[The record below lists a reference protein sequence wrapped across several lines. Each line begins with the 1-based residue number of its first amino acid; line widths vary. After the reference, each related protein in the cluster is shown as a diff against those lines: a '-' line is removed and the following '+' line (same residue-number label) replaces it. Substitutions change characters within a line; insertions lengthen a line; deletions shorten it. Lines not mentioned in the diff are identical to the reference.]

1 MQTVLIAA
9 LFFFGAG
16 VLLFILYR
24 RAAFG
29 RIAELPGEVVICEER
44 DIAVD
49 EKRIRH
55 YRYGRCIVRLTDR
68 RLLIAQKVPL
78 FKDAYYT
85 RFVIDCNSAHPGIDI
100 GKMILVGYVPAR
112 VAPTQVALVPNGA
125 AAEVTISLIHSNG
138 NPYCGLSF
146 RSERAAEYMRVFS
159 GR

>member
-9 LFFFGAG
+9 LFFLGAG
-16 VLLFILYR
+16 VLLFLLYR
-24 RAAFG
+24 RAALG
-29 RIAELPGEVVICEER
+29 GIAALPGEVAICEER

-68 RLLIAQKVPL
+68 RLIIAQKVPL

-85 RFVIDCNSAHPGIDI
+85 RFVIDWNSAQPGIDI

-112 VAPTQVALVPNGA
+112 VAPAQVALVPNGA
-125 AAEVTISLIHSNG
+125 AAEVTVRLVHSNG
-138 NPYCGLSF
+138 NPYSELSF
-146 RSERAAEYMRVFS
+146 RSERAAEYARQFNEK
-159 GR
+159 